1 MTTAELR
8 ALVAKA
14 NTYEHGVMKTHWHGC
29 EDTHP
34 YCMIAKLAD
43 AIPALLDRLD
53 AAERDAARYRWLR
66 PCFRTFSL
74 DMGGQHRYCVN
85 SNIGRI
91 RGPSIDAAIDA
102 AIAAQGEK

>member
-53 AAERDAARYRWLR
+53 AAERDAERYRW
-66 PCFRTFSL
+66 
-74 DMGGQHRYCVN
+74 
-85 SNIGRI
+85 I
-91 RGPSIDAAIDA
+91 RRSDTPSMEVIARKTDEYGVELYFGDELDAAIDA
-102 AIAAQGEK
+102 ARGKVK